1 MKNKFLA
8 VAAFSGFFCIAFGAF
23 ASHAL
28 QKTLEPKALDWIA
41 TGLQYQMFHTLA
53 LFGLGLFQIANQSQ
67 NPPACRAR
75 AFNIIG
81 GSWALGILLFSGSLY
96 SLALVG
102 APWFVWSTP
111 IGGIFFMIGWGALAY
126 ISLRNRS
133 FE

>member
-81 GSWALGILLFSGSLY
+81 GSWALGILLY
-96 SLALVG
+96 CLAE
-102 APWFVWSTP
+102 AF
-111 IGGIFFMIGWGALAY
+111 IAL
-126 ISLRNRS
+126 LWLGRHGLFGVRR
-133 FE
+133 